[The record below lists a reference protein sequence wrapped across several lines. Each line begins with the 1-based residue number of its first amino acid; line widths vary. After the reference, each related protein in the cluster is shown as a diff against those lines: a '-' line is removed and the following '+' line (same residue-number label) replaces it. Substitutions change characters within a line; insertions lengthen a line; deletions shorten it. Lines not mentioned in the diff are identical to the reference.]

1 MAEIPKDKRMLLFGM
16 GVKWHAIVSIIL
28 NLAGIAC
35 LTLGIITA
43 ATGKWLGMSANSW
56 LLTAIALIVFSL
68 SAWQTAYHAA
78 REGYEK

>member
-1 MAEIPKDKRMLLFGM
+1 MAEIPKDAKKMLFGM
-16 GVKWHAIVSIIL
+16 GTRWHAIVSVIL

-35 LTLGIITA
+35 LTLGIIAA
-43 ATGKWLGMSANSW
+43 ATGETLGLSADHW